1 MCSDGGVVIVSAKVV
16 EVIIQGVVEKVVL
29 KRVASVAQARD
40 S

>member
-1 MCSDGGVVIVSAKVV
+1 LVEIAVGVVTGLAKVV
-16 EVIIQGVVEKVVL
+16 EVVVEEVVL

>member
-1 MCSDGGVVIVSAKVV
+1 MVKVV
-16 EVIIQGVVEKVVL
+16 KVAVEGVVEKVVL